1 MKVLMLGWELPP
13 HNSGGLG
20 VACLQLCR
28 ALSDS
33 SVDIDFVLPYSA
45 KHKIDF
51 MKISAAHPQGYKTV
65 QRAGSAYDSQAYID
79 IEGNEEYIDI
89 HGQQE
94 LYEHGVE
101 LIAEQKQFD
110 IIHAHDWLTFRA
122 AIRAKQSTDKPLILH
137 VHSIE
142 NDRAGGNRGNPL
154 VREIEAT
161 AMLLADQ
168 VIAVSEHTKRAIIRD
183 YDIPAEKIEVI
194 HNSIDSGCL
203 EELDEDNAY
212 SYLTKMKADGYKVVV
227 NVGRLTIQKNLN
239 NLMHAARIVVEH
251 EPKTIFLV
259 VGSGELDYEL
269 MELAADLGISS
280 NVIFTGFQRGKN
292 WRDSFAIADLFLMPS
307 ISEPFGLTVLEA
319 SGYNTPSLI
328 SRQSGVSEVLKNCL
342 KVDFWDINEM
352 ANQIVSVVR
361 YDGLRTDLKLNSFN
375 EYRDLSW
382 SKSAK
387 RLIKIYQS
395 HLEKVAV

>member
-45 KHKIDF
+45 EHKIDF
-51 MKISAAHPQGYKTV
+51 MTISAAHPQDYNV
-65 QRAGSAYDSQAYID
+65 VRRAGSAYDSQAYID

-94 LYEHGVE
+94 LYEHGVG

-122 AIRAKQSTDKPLILH
+122 AIRAKQSTNKPLILH

-142 NDRAGGNRGNPL
+142 SDRAGGKRGNPL
-154 VREIEAT
+154 VREIEAM
-161 AMLLADQ
+161 AMLFADQ
-168 VIAVSEHTKRAIIRD
+168 VIAVSEHTKKAIIRD
-183 YDIPAEKIEVI
+183 YNIPSEKIEVV
-194 HNSIDSGCL
+194 HNSIDSDCL
-203 EELDEDNAY
+203 EDLDEDNAY
-212 SYLTKMKADGYKVVV
+212 SYLTRMKADGYKVLV

-239 NLMHAARIVVEH
+239 NLLHAARIVVEH

-269 MELAADLGISS
+269 MELAADLGISR
-280 NVIFTGFQRGKN
+280 NVIFTGFQRGKR

-319 SGYNTPSLI
+319 SGYSTPSLI

-361 YDGLRTDLKLNSFN
+361 YDGLRTDLQLNSFN

-382 SKSAK
+382 SKSAE
-387 RLIKIYQS
+387 RLVKIYQS
-395 HLEKVAV
+395 HLEKVVV